1 MPDEPIL
8 REMARAAIQ
17 RRKLPSRRPDRM
29 WSGPGVGAECTLCG
43 EPIGIDQFECEIQF
57 AHERRTSPIRPIDT
71 FRLHLRCL
79 AAWEFE
85 RVQIAERR
93 SDR

>member
-1 MPDEPIL
+1 MPDEPIF
-8 REMARAAIQ
+8 REMARTAIR
-17 RRKLPSRRPDRM
+17 RRKLPSRRLDRM
-29 WSGPGVGAECTLCG
+29 WSGPGVGAACTMCG
-43 EPIGIDQFECEIQF
+43 EPIAQDQFECEIQF
-57 AHERRTSPIRPIDT
+57 AHDRTSPIRRIDT

-85 RVQIAERR
+85 RVQIEACP